1 MGRLNYKYQKK
12 EATTPASPA
21 SSAPVLLFEKRVLT
35 YVTFLLF
42 LGLAIWMAAVFTD
55 YWIVVVG
62 HQEGPEVENKTFLW
76 SHSGMWRR
84 CDLYK
89 TVENPTGNIHKRR
102 QFGF

>member
-12 EATTPASPA
+12 EASTPASPA

-42 LGLAIWMAAVFTD
+42 LGLAIWMVAVFTD

-62 HQEGPEVENKTFLW
+62 HQKGNAFNFCAESQLLGNFSKQ
-76 SHSGMWRR
+76 
-84 CDLYK
+84 
-89 TVENPTGNIHKRR
+89 TVSVAGLI
-102 QFGF
+102 F